1 MKKNKRTLTWI
12 WLLAIAIAAQIIAT
26 VIDVPNLMQNENR
39 FRLFVRI
46 IMILSFV
53 LLFFFRLDDYRKS
66 IQKKQD

>member
-26 VIDVPNLMQNENR
+26 VIDFSNLMQNENR

-53 LLFFFRLDDYRKS
+53 LLLFFRLDDYRKS

>member
-26 VIDVPNLMQNENR
+26 VIDFPNLMQNENR

-53 LLFFFRLDDYRKS
+53 LLLFFRLDDYRKS